1 MPKWLVVI
9 VGLVTAASCIPE
21 VRNRVIYSLKRHPAL
36 VGPALT
42 LLAIAAVLYLFIDP
56 ISVLFVAVIALVAG
70 LAALFDPKTYS
81 RRPPA

>member
-9 VGLVTAASCIPE
+9 VGLVATAACIPE
-21 VRNRVIYSLKRHPAL
+21 VRNRVINSLKMHPAL

-56 ISVLFVAVIALVAG
+56 ITVLFIAAIALVAG
-70 LAALFDPKTYS
+70 LAALLDPKTYS
-81 RRPPA
+81 RKPPA